1 MIQTP
6 ILEDIPSVTIMKVSP
21 AIHPKTPRTPTSKCD
36 SLGIIYG
43 LPITSLQFGRI
54 PTKMEVVQL
63 YMHLY
68 GNSTFK
74 MPKDG
79 KKEVIKKIK
88 DHLKANLVYQNLE
101 CTLKE
106 VTIINKINGLIEQAE
121 SWGNQETN

>member
-1 MIQTP
+1 MNQTP

-21 AIHPKTPRTPTSKCD
+21 AISPRTPTSKCD

-68 GNSTFK
+68 DQKRGNSTFK

-79 KKEVIKKIK
+79 KKKRSSKRSRITSKPI
-88 DHLKANLVYQNLE
+88 
-101 CTLKE
+101 
-106 VTIINKINGLIEQAE
+106 
-121 SWGNQETN
+121 